1 MIKLTENAGRVIA
14 DEMMQ
19 TFAAT
24 EAAMLIGLRVT
35 SSVIEGTGDA
45 GIHPRTKQKL
55 LESLHD
61 GLGGLLQGRR
71 ALVESH
77 SQMTIIQ
84 RNSNLVEV
92 DYGCVGGP
100 HEGEE
105 RRGFFSTGSLKTAPL
120 PAVTD

>member
-1 MIKLTENAGRVIA
+1 MIKLTESAGRVIA
-14 DEMMQ
+14 DDMMQ

-24 EAAMLIGLRVT
+24 ETAMLSGLRVT
-35 SSVIEGTGDA
+35 TSVIEGTAEA

-61 GLGGLLQGRR
+61 GIGGLLQGLR
-71 ALVESH
+71 AMVESH
-77 SQMTIIQ
+77 SQMTVIQ

-105 RRGFFSTGSLKTAPL
+105 RRGFFSTGRLDAAPL
-120 PAVTD
+120 PASAE